1 MLRLLT
7 IGCGHIGSVM
17 ARYLSES
24 IPSAEIVV
32 SDSLLD
38 RAEQVVASIGRGNLR
53 AVQLEA
59 SDYNRLLDLLNG
71 VDLAIGLAPGRLGFL
86 SMKAC
91 IDAGVDMVDLSYM
104 SEDPLT
110 LHQAALTKGVTVI
123 PDCGFAPGL
132 SNILVGKA
140 VSMLD
145 RVESVH
151 IFVGGLPEKNIPPLG
166 YKVTWCVEDLIEEYV
181 RVSVIVENGK
191 KVEVKALDGIEKVE
205 IPDIGLLEAF
215 YTDGVRT
222 LHHTIKGVSSLWEK
236 TMRYPGHAERIKMLV
251 ELGFFDEEPILL
263 DRGFNI
269 TPRELTIK
277 LFEKR
282 LSMFDL
288 KDLVVMKIEVDG
300 VKDGKETNYTY
311 QMLDYFDEKKQI
323 TAMARTTAYTASI
336 IVESLLK
343 GVIKEKGVVPPEILG
358 MRPEVE
364 NILSEIDAKGIK
376 IREFMTQRKF

>member
-1 MLRLLT
+1 MRLLT
-7 IGCGHIGSVM
+7 IGCGHIGSIMV
-17 ARYLSES
+17 RYLSES

-32 SDSLLD
+32 SDTILD
-38 RAEQVVASIGRGNLR
+38 RAEQVVASIDRDNLR
-53 AVQLEA
+53 AVQLEV
-59 SDYNRLLDLLNG
+59 SDYDELINLLTG
-71 VDLAIGLAPGRLGFL
+71 VDLAIGLAPGRRGFL

-110 LHQAALTKGVTVI
+110 LHHSALKRGVTVI

-145 RVESVH
+145 HVESVR

-191 KVEVKALDGIEKVE
+191 KIEVRALDGIEMVE
-205 IPDIGLLEAF
+205 IPRVGLLEAF

-222 LHHTIKGVSSLWEK
+222 LHHTIKGVNSMWEK
-236 TMRYPGHAERIKMLV
+236 TMRYPGHAEKIKMLT
-251 ELGFFDEEPILL
+251 ELGFFDETPILL
-263 DRGFNI
+263 DSGLEA
-269 TPRELTIK
+269 TPRELTIR

-288 KDLVVMKIEVDG
+288 KDLVAMKIEVDG
-300 VKDGKETNYTY
+300 ILSGQGTLYTY
-311 QMLDYFDEKKQI
+311 HMLDFFDEEKQI

-336 IVESLLK
+336 IAELLLK
-343 GVIKEKGVVPPEILG
+343 GVIKEKGVVPPEKLG
-358 MRPEVE
+358 MSALVTD
-364 NILSEIDAKGIK
+364 ILNELKLKGIDV
-376 IREFMTQRKF
+376 REFKTQSKH

>member
-1 MLRLLT
+1 
-7 IGCGHIGSVM
+7 M

-32 SDSLLD
+32 SDSLLE
-38 RAEQVVASIGRGNLR
+38 RAEQVVASIDSDNLR
-53 AVQLEA
+53 AVPLEA
-59 SDYNRLLDLLNG
+59 SDYDRLIDLLNG

-91 IDAGVDMVDLSYM
+91 IDAGVNMVDLSYM

-110 LHQAALTKGVTVI
+110 LHRDALKKGVTVI

-132 SNILVGKA
+132 SNVLVGKA
-140 VSMLD
+140 VCMLD
-145 RVESVH
+145 QVESVR
-151 IFVGGLPEKNIPPLG
+151 IYVGGLPETNVPPLG

-191 KVEVKALDGIEKVE
+191 KVEVKALDGIEMIE
-205 IPDIGLLEAF
+205 IPGVGLLEAF

-222 LHHTIKGVSSLWEK
+222 LHHTIKGVNSMWEK
-236 TMRYPGHAERIKMLV
+236 TMRYPGHAEKIKMLM
-251 ELGFFDEEPILL
+251 ELGFFDETPILI
-263 DRGFNI
+263 DRDINI

-288 KDLVVMKIEVDG
+288 KDLVAMKIEVDG
-300 VKDGKETNYTY
+300 IKDGQGTRYTY
-311 QMLDYFDEKKQI
+311 HMLDLFDEEKQI

-336 IVESLLK
+336 IVELLLK
-343 GVIKEKGVVPPEILG
+343 GAIKEKGVVPPEKLG
-358 MRPEVE
+358 MIGVTAD
-364 NILSEIDAKGIK
+364 ILNELKLKGIE
-376 IREFMTQRKF
+376 ISEFKTQDVP

>member
-1 MLRLLT
+1 MRLLT

-24 IPSAEIVV
+24 LPTSEIVV

-38 RAEQVVASIGRGNLR
+38 RAEQVVTSIGSDNLR

-59 SDYNRLLDLLNG
+59 SDYDNLIGLLNG

-91 IDAGVDMVDLSYM
+91 IDAGVNMVDLSYM

-110 LHQAALTKGVTVI
+110 LHNEALKKGVTVI

-145 RVESVH
+145 HVESVR
-151 IFVGGLPEKNIPPLG
+151 IFVGGLPQKNIPPLG

-181 RVSVIVENGK
+181 RVSIIVENGK
-191 KVEVKALDGIEKVE
+191 KVEVRALDGIEMIE
-205 IPDIGLLEAF
+205 IPDVGLLEAF

-222 LHHTIKGVSSLWEK
+222 LHHTIKGVNSLWEK
-236 TMRYPGHAERIKMLV
+236 TMRYPGHAEKIKMLL
-251 ELGFFDEEPILL
+251 ELGFFDETPILL
-263 DRGFNI
+263 DRGFDI

-288 KDLVVMKIEVDG
+288 KDLVAMKIEVDG
-300 VKDGKETNYTY
+300 IQEGKETRYTY
-311 QMLDYFDEKKQI
+311 HMLDLFDEEKQI

-336 IVESLLK
+336 IVELLSK
-343 GVIKEKGVVPPEILG
+343 GVIKEKGVVPPEKLG
-358 MRPEVE
+358 MSSVVVDILNELKLKGVEV
-364 NILSEIDAKGIK
+364 SEFK
-376 IREFMTQRKF
+376 TQSME

>member
-1 MLRLLT
+1 LRLLT
-7 IGCGHIGSVM
+7 IGCGHIGSLM

-24 IPSAEIVV
+24 LPSTEIVV

-38 RAEQVVASIGRGNLR
+38 RAEQVVASIGSSNLR

-59 SDYNRLLDLLNG
+59 SDYDSLIDLLNG

-104 SEDPLT
+104 SEDPLA
-110 LHQAALTKGVTVI
+110 LHYEALKKGVTVI

-145 RVESVH
+145 HVESVR

-181 RVSVIVENGK
+181 RLSIIVENGK
-191 KVEVKALDGIEKVE
+191 KVEVKALDGIEMIE
-205 IPDIGLLEAF
+205 IPDVGLLEAF

-222 LHHTIKGVSSLWEK
+222 LHHTIKGVNSMWEK
-236 TMRYPGHAERIKMLV
+236 TMRYPGHAEKIKTLM
-251 ELGFFDEEPILL
+251 ELGFFDETPILL
-263 DRGFNI
+263 DRGFKI
-269 TPRELTIK
+269 SPRELTIK

-288 KDLVVMKIEVDG
+288 KDIVVMKIEVDG
-300 VKDGKETNYTY
+300 IKDGQETRYTY
-311 QMLDYFDEKKQI
+311 HMLDLFDEEKQI

-336 IVESLLK
+336 IVELLLK
-343 GVIKEKGVVPPEILG
+343 GVIKEKGVVPPEKLG
-358 MRPEVE
+358 MNSVVAD
-364 NILSEIDAKGIK
+364 ILNELKLKGIEVS
-376 IREFMTQRKF
+376 EFRT

>member
-1 MLRLLT
+1 LRLLT

-24 IPSAEIVV
+24 LPSTEIVV

-38 RAEQVVASIGRGNLR
+38 RAEQVVASIGSSNLR

-59 SDYNRLLDLLNG
+59 SDYDSLIDLLNG

-104 SEDPLT
+104 SEDPLM
-110 LHQAALTKGVTVI
+110 LHNEALKKGVTVI

-140 VSMLD
+140 TSMLD
-145 RVESVH
+145 HVESVR
-151 IFVGGLPEKNIPPLG
+151 IFVGGLPQKNIPPLG

-181 RVSVIVENGK
+181 RVSIIVENGK
-191 KVEVKALDGIEKVE
+191 KVEVRALDGIEMIE
-205 IPDIGLLEAF
+205 IPDVGLLEAF

-222 LHHTIKGVSSLWEK
+222 LHHTIKGVNSLWEK
-236 TMRYPGHAERIKMLV
+236 TIRYPGHAEKIKMLM
-251 ELGFFDEEPILL
+251 ELGFFDETPILL
-263 DRGFNI
+263 DRGFKI

-288 KDLVVMKIEVDG
+288 KDLVAMKIEVDG
-300 VKDGKETNYTY
+300 INVGQETRYTY
-311 QMLDYFDEKKQI
+311 HMLDLFDEEKQI

-336 IVESLLK
+336 IVELLLK
-343 GVIKEKGVVPPEILG
+343 GIIKEKGVVPPEKLG
-358 MRPEVE
+358 MSEVVAD
-364 NILSEIDAKGIK
+364 ILNELKLKDIE
-376 IREFMTQRKF
+376 IREFKTLNIR